1 MENNMAVIKF
11 SPFFFQI
18 LWHRIDT
25 ESIFCNTCI
34 CQYFVSVGS
43 ILICVGG
50 NIMCV
55 GENIVGV
62 LFGQIFMSVIFM
74 SVVVIFMRVGGNMC
88 VAENLMCVG

>member
-1 MENNMAVIKF
+1 
-11 SPFFFQI
+11 
-18 LWHRIDT
+18 
-25 ESIFCNTCI
+25 
-34 CQYFVSVGS
+34 
-43 ILICVGG
+43 
-50 NIMCV
+50 MCV